1 MSTATFVRHAC
12 GQRRTQVRSFR
23 AEFLHFSASLTLY
36 LPLAGPYLPPLGTPL
51 PPLCLHQEE
60 AAH

>member
-1 MSTATFVRHAC
+1 MSTATFVRNAC
-12 GQRRTQVRSFR
+12 GQRHPQLRSFM

>member
-1 MSTATFVRHAC
+1 M
-12 GQRRTQVRSFR
+12 

-36 LPLAGPYLPPLGTPL
+36 LPLAGLYLPPRGTPL